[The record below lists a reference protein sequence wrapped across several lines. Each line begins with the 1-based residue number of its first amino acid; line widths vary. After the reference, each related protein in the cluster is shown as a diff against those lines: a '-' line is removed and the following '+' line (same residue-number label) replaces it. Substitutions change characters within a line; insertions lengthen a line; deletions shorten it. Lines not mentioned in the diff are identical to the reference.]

1 MKKEIICVWEKEKE
15 EFDRFFLTMF
25 QKRKLL
31 FSLLNEWNGVQRS
44 YDFKGVIPNMDQ
56 VDRRN
61 NEQGRITKLL
71 DANCAGRLSLHLL
84 TNQRLLSICI
94 CITTRITWV
103 AWLMIVEKR
112 QNNDLRSLLIFTCCY
127 TMRIHWISIKN
138 CHLS

>member
-1 MKKEIICVWEKEKE
+1 
-15 EFDRFFLTMF
+15 MF
-25 QKRKLL
+25 QERKLL

-94 CITTRITWV
+94 CITTRIT
-103 AWLMIVEKR
+103 
-112 QNNDLRSLLIFTCCY
+112 
-127 TMRIHWISIKN
+127 
-138 CHLS
+138 